1 MFQLHERE
9 IKWKHKYLTPICEKR
24 AEKESGNY
32 KWADLPLAV
41 GKISKTVIRNEV
53 TKHPE
58 RDELIKLNQASFT
71 KGKSFLTNLVAFLR
85 GTEARKSTWL
95 ELEIEFEVKQQKGTD
110 DTNGDEVLFNFPK
123 EATRVT
129 LNPKPTDF
137 ITIFMLVI
145 STSRTDRLACFVVT
159 LLPQLCVISKSIYI

>member
-1 MFQLHERE
+1 MFQLQERE
-9 IKWKHKYLTPICEKR
+9 VKWKHKHLTPICEKR

-95 ELEIEFEVKQQKGTD
+95 ELEIEFEGKQQKGTD
-110 DTNGDEVLFNFPK
+110 DTYGDEVLF
-123 EATRVT
+123 
-129 LNPKPTDF
+129 
-137 ITIFMLVI
+137 
-145 STSRTDRLACFVVT
+145 
-159 LLPQLCVISKSIYI
+159 